1 MKATTSN
8 PNETTMIT
16 IGIDISKDYFDAC
29 IQDSVKRFDNQLQG
43 FKAFMS
49 CLQKN
54 LPEAEAHCVM
64 ESTGNYGARLALYLY
79 EHDIRVS
86 LINPLQTKRFGQS
99 QLRRAKTDTADAEL
113 ITQFASVATLTPYE
127 PKRADMTE
135 LEQLQ
140 SLRDQLVK
148 QHTALLN
155 QLHALEQLP
164 KSRQSQAVK
173 RVLMKSLKQLEKTI
187 AELDRELDGLAK
199 TSLGESLEQLSSI
212 PAIGKQTA
220 IRLLLL
226 TDKLNRFE
234 SAKQLVAFFGLCPRW
249 TQSGSSVNAS
259 GSICKSGNSMMRSA
273 LYLCACSA
281 TRCNAACQE
290 LYVRLLAKGK
300 PKKLALIAVANKLL
314 RQAFAVVKKH
324 MSYDDKFALNL

>member
-1 MKATTSN
+1 MTA
-8 PNETTMIT
+8 

-29 IQDSVKRFDNQLQG
+29 IQDDVKRFDNKPTG
-43 FKAFMS
+43 FKAFVTR
-49 CLQKN
+49 
-54 LPEAEAHCVM
+54 LPAQAHCVM
-64 ESTGNYGARLALYLY
+64 EATGNYGACLALYLY
-79 EHDIRVS
+79 EHGIRVS

-113 ITQFASVATLTPYE
+113 ITQFASVADLTPYE
-127 PKRADMTE
+127 PKSPDMSE

-164 KSRQSQAVK
+164 KSRRSHVVKQA
-173 RVLMKSLKQLEKTI
+173 LLKSLRQLEKTI
-187 AELDRELDGLAK
+187 AELDRELEALAK
-199 TSLGESLEQLSSI
+199 SSLGESLEQLSSI
-212 PAIGKQTA
+212 PAIGNQTA

-226 TDKLNRFE
+226 TDKLKRFD

-281 TRCNAACQE
+281 TRCNRVCQD
-290 LYVRLLAKGK
+290 LYARLLAKGK
-300 PKKLALIAVANKLL
+300 HKKMALIAVANKLL
-314 RQAFAVVKKH
+314 R
-324 MSYDDKFALNL
+324 

>member
-1 MKATTSN
+1 MT
-8 PNETTMIT
+8 T

-29 IQDSVKRFDNQLQG
+29 LADGVKRFDNKPTG
-43 FKAFMS
+43 FKAFVTR
-49 CLQKN
+49 
-54 LPEAEAHCVM
+54 LPAQAHCVM
-64 ESTGNYGARLALYLY
+64 EATGNYGACLALYLY
-79 EHDIRVS
+79 EHGIRVS

-99 QLRRAKTDTADAEL
+99 RLRRAKTDTADAEL
-113 ITQFASVATLTPYE
+113 ITQFASVADLTPYE
-127 PKRADMTE
+127 PKSPDMSQ

-140 SLRDQLVK
+140 GLRDQLVK

-164 KSRQSQAVK
+164 KSRRSHVAKQA
-173 RVLMKSLKQLEKTI
+173 LLKSLRQLEKTI
-187 AELDRELDGLAK
+187 AELDRELERLAK
-199 TSLGESLEQLSSI
+199 TSLGESFEQLCSI
-212 PAIGKQTA
+212 PAIGAQTA
-220 IRLLLL
+220 IRLLVQTRQLM
-226 TDKLNRFE
+226 RFE
-234 SAKQLVAFFGLCPRW
+234 TPKQLVAFFGLCPRW

-281 TRCNAACQE
+281 TRCNKACRE
-290 LYVRLLAKGK
+290 LYSRLLSKGK

-324 MSYDDKFALNL
+324 MLYDDKFALNP